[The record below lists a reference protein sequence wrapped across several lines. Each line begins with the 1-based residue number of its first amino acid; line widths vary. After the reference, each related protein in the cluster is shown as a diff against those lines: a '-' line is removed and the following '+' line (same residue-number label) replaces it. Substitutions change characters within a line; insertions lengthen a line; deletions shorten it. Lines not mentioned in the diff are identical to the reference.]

1 MVAEGEGW
9 ASYSWTLVSMT
20 WQTKREIM
28 EVLPAPDWA
37 WAMTPWTVMIGMTAH
52 CWMDTPLTTA
62 GSGGEVT
69 AHCWM
74 DMPSTTAGSGG
85 EVTARAEATP
95 VVVLVETAGRRCHRS
110 GGAWRDAAGKGVHGV
125 GWCYISWRRRSQGE
139 MR

>member
-1 MVAEGEGW
+1 MVGEGEGW
-9 ASYSWTLVSMT
+9 ASYLWTLVSMT

-37 WAMTPWTVMIGMTAH
+37 WAMTPWSVMIGMTAR
-52 CWMDTPLTTA
+52 CWVDTPL
-62 GSGGEVT
+62 
-69 AHCWM
+69 
-74 DMPSTTAGSGG
+74 TTAGSGG